1 MENTENV
8 PAGVASTTKTNKK
21 NSAKSLKGKR
31 DGQIGAPP
39 KDVKFP
45 KTPFTVAR
53 AVEMNT
59 DVCEL
64 TVRNRITDGVEA
76 NGILRL
82 TPVKQSTGVG
92 RPKARFILKENYD
105 VTNKSHVLFGSE
117 PEAAK
122 TKKTATTTKK
132 TRKTK
137 TAPVTIPVTPVPV
150 PPATSP
156 ASPVV
161 VPASETQ
168 TVATVVASTPAVE
181 TVVSPASVTVEAPA
195 APVPAVA

>member
-122 TKKTATTTKK
+122 TKKT
-132 TRKTK
+132 RKTN